1 MDANLSRFADRRLI
15 REPLRRP
22 HRSLAATRASLY
34 SVVVSQRNEGDGM
47 ASDTPGLEAVRA
59 LLTDS
64 FERVRTAVAS
74 LTEDLTRE
82 LATYRPDDDANTVAW
97 LLWHLARVQDDH
109 VSELAGLEQVWTAR
123 GWVERFGLPFDP
135 TATGYGHDR
144 DEVAAVV
151 AEASLLDG
159 YQADVHR
166 QTVDYVQSLPVGDL
180 DKVIDRS
187 WDPPVTV
194 RVRLVSVIEDCLQH
208 VGQAAYLRGVAERA
222 RSHRAGRGA

>member
-1 MDANLSRFADRRLI
+1 MAN
-15 REPLRRP
+15 
-22 HRSLAATRASLY
+22 
-34 SVVVSQRNEGDGM
+34 
-47 ASDTPGLEAVRA
+47 DTTGLEAVRA

-74 LTEDLTRE
+74 LSSDLTPE

-109 VSELAGLEQVWTAR
+109 VSELAGLEQVWTSR
-123 GWVERFGLPFDP
+123 GWVERFGLPFD
-135 TATGYGHDR
+135 TGATGYGHDR
-144 DEVAAVV
+144 EEVGAVV
-151 AEASLLDG
+151 VEASLLDG
-159 YQADVHR
+159 YQAEVHQ
-166 QTVDYVQSLPVGDL
+166 QTLDYVRSLPVADL

-222 RSHRAGRGA
+222 RSHHAGSGA

>member
-1 MDANLSRFADRRLI
+1 MANDPA
-15 REPLRRP
+15 
-22 HRSLAATRASLY
+22 
-34 SVVVSQRNEGDGM
+34 
-47 ASDTPGLEAVRA
+47 GLEAVRA

-74 LTEDLTRE
+74 LTHDLTPE

-123 GWVERFGLPFDP
+123 GWVERFGLPFDAA
-135 TATGYGHDR
+135 ATGFGHDR
-144 DEVAAVV
+144 EEVGAVV
-151 AEASLLDG
+151 VDASLLDG

-166 QTVDYVQSLPVGDL
+166 HTLKYVQSLPVADL

-222 RSHRAGRGA
+222 SSHRAGRGA

>member
-1 MDANLSRFADRRLI
+1 MANDPA
-15 REPLRRP
+15 
-22 HRSLAATRASLY
+22 
-34 SVVVSQRNEGDGM
+34 
-47 ASDTPGLEAVRA
+47 GLEAIRG

-74 LTEDLTRE
+74 LTNDLTPE

-123 GWVERFGLPFDP
+123 GWVERFGLPFDAA
-135 TATGYGHDR
+135 ATGFGHDR
-144 DEVAAVV
+144 EEVGAVV
-151 AEASLLDG
+151 VEAPLLDG

-166 QTVDYVQSLPVGDL
+166 QTLDYVESLPAADL

-222 RSHRAGRGA
+222 SSHRAGRGA